1 LIKYLGSK
9 RLLIPII
16 CEAVG
21 NMLPSG
27 TVLDLFSGTSRVGH
41 ALKDAGYRVI
51 SNDVNEY
58 AATLA
63 CCYVESDREELA
75 AEAQQWIDRFQ
86 DLPGAASWFTKTYC
100 EDSRFFKPEN
110 GARIEAIR
118 NAIAA
123 EKLPRKLEAVLLVS
137 LMEAADRV
145 DSTTGLQ
152 MAYLK
157 SWAPRANKP
166 LQLRL
171 PNLLERPATGACE
184 AWCSEAK
191 DAAARFDGDLAYLDP
206 PYNQHSY
213 LGNYHIWE
221 TLVRW
226 DQPEVYG
233 VARKRIDCRERR
245 STFNSRPAFA
255 GAFREVVEALSGKM
269 LLVSF
274 SNEGYLQRSELEEIL
289 SAHGKV
295 EVMEREHPRYVGA
308 RIGIHNQQ
316 GEKVGKVSHVKNRE
330 FLFLV
335 RP

>member
-1 LIKYLGSK
+1 MIRETVAK
-9 RLLIPII
+9 
-16 CEAVG
+16 
-21 NMLPSG
+21 MLPSG
-27 TVLDLFSGTSRVGH
+27 SVLDLFSGTSRVGF
-41 ALKDAGYRVI
+41 ALKDAGYRVVA
-51 SNDVNEY
+51 NDVNQY
-58 AATLA
+58 AATIA
-63 CCYVESDREELA
+63 RCYVESDSEQVSLQ
-75 AEAQQWIDRFQ
+75 AQQWIDRLQ
-86 DLPGAASWFTKTYC
+86 LLPGQAGWFTATYC
-100 EDSRFFKPEN
+100 VQSRFFMPEN

-123 EKLPRKLEAVLLVS
+123 AELAPRLEAVLLVS

-157 SWAPRANKP
+157 SWAPRAANS
-166 LQLRL
+166 LELRL
-171 PNLLERPATGACE
+171 PNLLPRPAVGPCE
-184 AWCSEAK
+184 AWCLEAV
-191 DAAARFDGDLAYLDP
+191 DAAERFDGDLAYLDP

-233 VARKRIDCRERR
+233 IARKRTDCRERR
-245 STFNSRPAFA
+245 SAFNSRPAFA
-255 GAFREVVEALSGKM
+255 DAFRKVINKLSGKQ

-274 SNEGYLQRSELEEIL
+274 SDEGYLSRSDLEEIL
-289 SAHGKV
+289 SLHGQV
-295 EVMEREHPRYVGA
+295 EVLTRNHPRYVGA

-316 GEKVGKVSHVKNRE
+316 GEKVGKVGHLRNLE
-330 FLFLV
+330 FLFMV

>member
-1 LIKYLGSK
+1 MIQ
-9 RLLIPII
+9 
-16 CEAVG
+16 EAVAQ
-21 NMLPSG
+21 MLPSG
-27 TVLDLFSGTSRVGH
+27 TVLDLFSGTSRVGY
-41 ALKDAGYRVI
+41 ALKEAGYRVVA
-51 SNDVNEY
+51 NDVNQY
-58 AATLA
+58 AATIA
-63 CCYVESDREELA
+63 RCYVESDTEQVA
-75 AEAQQWIDRFQ
+75 HEAQQWLDRLQ
-86 DLPGAASWFTKTYC
+86 SLPGQAAWFTETYC
-100 EDSRFFKPEN
+100 VQSRFFRPEN

-123 EKLPRKLEAVLLVS
+123 AELEPRLESVLLVS

-157 SWAPRANKP
+157 SWAPRAANT
-166 LQLRL
+166 LELRL
-171 PNLLERPATGACE
+171 PALLPRPAAGACE
-184 AWCSEAK
+184 AWCLEAV

-233 VARKRIDCRERR
+233 IACKRSDCRERR
-245 STFNSRPAFA
+245 SAFNSRPAFA
-255 GAFREVVEALSGKM
+255 DAFRKVITELRGKQ

-274 SNEGYLQRSELEEIL
+274 SDEGYLSRSALEEIL
-289 SAHGKV
+289 NMHGQV
-295 EVMEREHPRYVGA
+295 EVLTRDHPRYVGA
-308 RIGIHNQQ
+308 RIGIHNQL
-316 GEKVGKVSHVKNRE
+316 GKKVGKISHLRNLE
-330 FLFLV
+330 FLFMV

>member
-1 LIKYLGSK
+1 MIKYLGSK
-9 RLLIPII
+9 RLLIPAIVEI
-16 CEAVG
+16 VQD
-21 NMLPSG
+21 MLPSG

-41 ALKDAGYRVI
+41 ALKHAGYRVV
-51 SNDVNEY
+51 SNDVNQY

-63 CCYVESDREELA
+63 RCYVESDCESVAE
-75 AEAQQWIDRFQ
+75 EAQAWIDKLQ
-86 DLPGAASWFTKTYC
+86 DTTPKAGWFTQTYC
-100 EDSRFFKPEN
+100 EQSRFFKPEN
-110 GARIEAIR
+110 GAHIEAIR

-123 EKLPRKLEAVLLVS
+123 QDLHPQLEAVLLVS

-157 SWAPRANKP
+157 SWAPRASNS

-171 PNLLERPATGACE
+171 PKLLPRPEAGACE
-184 AWCSEAK
+184 AWCSEAV

-233 VARKRIDCRERR
+233 VACKRIDCRERR
-245 STFNSRPAFA
+245 SSFNSKPAFA
-255 GAFREVVEALSGKM
+255 GAFREVIEALDGKQ

-274 SNEGYLQRSELEEIL
+274 SDEGYLRRSELEEIL
-289 SAHGKV
+289 GRHG
-295 EVMEREHPRYVGA
+295 EVSVIERDHPRYVGA
-308 RIGIHNQQ
+308 RIGIHNPQ
-316 GEKVGKVSHVKNRE
+316 GKRVGKVSHVRNRE
-330 FLFLV
+330 FLFV
-335 RP
+335 VKP

>member
-1 LIKYLGSK
+1 MIKYLGSK
-9 RLLIPII
+9 RLLIPAIV
-16 CEAVG
+16 EVVQE
-21 NMLPSG
+21 MLPSG

-41 ALKDAGYRVI
+41 ALKHAGYRVI

-63 CCYVESDREELA
+63 RCYVGSDA
-75 AEAQQWIDRFQ
+75 GPIAEQAQAWIDTLQ
-86 DLPGAASWFTKTYC
+86 QIPPKAGWFTHTYC
-100 EDSRFFKPEN
+100 EQSRFFKPEN

-123 EKLPRKLEAVLLVS
+123 ADLEPRLEAVLLVS

-157 SWAPRANKP
+157 SWAPRASNA

-171 PNLLERPATGACE
+171 PKLLPRPESGACE
-184 AWCSEAK
+184 AWCLEAAE
-191 DAAARFDGDLAYLDP
+191 AAARFQGDLAYLDP

-233 VARKRIDCRERR
+233 VACKRIDCRERR
-245 STFNSRPAFA
+245 SAFNSRPAFA
-255 GAFREVVEALSGKM
+255 GAFREVVEALADKQ

-274 SNEGYLQRSELEEIL
+274 SDEGYLQRSELEHIL
-289 SAHGKV
+289 RSHGKV
-295 EVMEREHPRYVGA
+295 SIIERDHPRYVGA
-308 RIGIHNQQ
+308 RIGIHNPQ
-316 GEKVGKVSHVKNRE
+316 GERVGKVSHVRNRE
-330 FLFLV
+330 FLFRV
-335 RP
+335 EP